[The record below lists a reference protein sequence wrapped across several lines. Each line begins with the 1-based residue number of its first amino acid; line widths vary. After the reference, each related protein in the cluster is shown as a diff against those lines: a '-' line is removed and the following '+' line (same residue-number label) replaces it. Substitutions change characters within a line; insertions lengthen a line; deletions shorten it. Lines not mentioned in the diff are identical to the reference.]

1 MDFMDTSQLLKLL
14 DGSAQLEVDGQ
25 NMNLPVVKASRG
37 PDGVFVSEL
46 HNDKYIMLDPGFFT
60 TAQCES
66 KITFIDGENSV
77 LTYRGYPIE
86 QLAQHSTFLEVAYL
100 LLYGRLP
107 SQDEFSNFKDEI
119 NHLTLVGE
127 DFRSYL
133 GTFPQNLR
141 TMPTLSASICALENF
156 TQKTSDIKDPKQVDL
171 ATKIIMAKVR
181 TITSFI
187 HRRRLNEPLLYPDY
201 SRGYIDDFLRM
212 CFAVPYERFD
222 SNPLFV
228 EALDKLLILQ
238 ADHEQNCS
246 TSVVRIVGSANASLY
261 ASVAAGVNALSGPL
275 HGGANEAAL
284 LQLERIRQYV
294 VEKNGTVR
302 DFIENAKKD
311 GKKLSGFGH
320 RVYKSHDPRA
330 TIAKSYAKRIF
341 ESGTGSLDL
350 FNIALELEDIA
361 TNDDYFKER
370 RLYPNIDFWTGLIY
384 HAIGFDSTMF
394 TTIFALGRI
403 PGWIANWREM
413 HENPMSKIGRPRQIY
428 TGETERDYIPIGE
441 R

>member
-1 MDFMDTSQLLKLL
+1 MKLL
-14 DGSAQLEVDGQ
+14 DGSA
-25 NMNLPVVKASRG
+25 NLQINGRKVQFPVVKASRG
-37 PDGVFVSEL
+37 PDGIFISEL
-46 HNDKYIMLDPGFFT
+46 RNDKYVMLDPGFFT

-77 LTYRGYPIE
+77 LAYRGYPIE
-86 QLAQHSTFLEVAYL
+86 QLAKHSTFLEVAYL
-100 LLYGRLP
+100 LLCGKLP
-107 SQDEFSNFKDEI
+107 KQDEFDNFKNEI

-133 GTFPQNLR
+133 GTFSPNLQA
-141 TMPTLSASICALENF
+141 MSTLSSSICALENF
-156 TQKTSDIKDPKQVDL
+156 SPGTADIADPKQVDL
-171 ATKIIMAKVR
+171 ATKIIMAKAR

-187 HRRRLNEPLLYPDY
+187 HRRKLNEPLLYSDC

-222 SNPLFV
+222 SDPLFV
-228 EALDKLLILQ
+228 ETLDKLLILH

-261 ASVAAGVNALSGPL
+261 SSVAAGVNALSGPL

-294 VEKNGTVR
+294 IQEHKTVK
-302 DFIENAKKD
+302 DFIDDVKKS
-311 GKKLSGFGH
+311 GQKLSGLGH
-320 RVYKSHDPRA
+320 RVYKSYDPRA
-330 TIAKSYAKRIF
+330 AISKSYAKRIF
-341 ESGTGSLDL
+341 DSGTGSLDL
-350 FNIALELEDIA
+350 FDIALELEDIA
-361 TNDDYFKER
+361 MNDDYFKER

-384 HAIGFDSTMF
+384 HAIGFESTMF
-394 TTIFALGRI
+394 TTLFALGRI
-403 PGWIANWREM
+403 PGWIAHWREM

-428 TGETERDYIPIGE
+428 TGETEKKYTPIEE